1 MVCNFNVNYKIQT
14 NRSFQR
20 LVLLYV
26 SSHKRD
32 NFDEKRVH
40 ELLFWNFTCRCTK
53 SDCNVLQGLRIKG
66 TDCTAA
72 SCKRNSRKPICFHYW
87 ICEKFNFKIKLFFRM
102 DKRIILTIETIVI
115 IKASVLQVYMYA
127 KSNVYKIP
135 NALSISLITDD
146 EDRVTG
152 NGLTLVTVSVDVSV
166 TAAVQVI
173 GAVVVILV
181 LSKRGLEHDDHCQC
195 GGLVDE
201 LAYWLH
207 FDCFRLL
214 KDSSLERWVKN
225 HCQGFVYIVS
235 KLSKT
240 TLFFFQ
246 IKRDVKI
253 FCDGCLWELF
263 NKVYLQERGKRC
275 CRFLGNFLA
284 RSLFISFTI

>member
-1 MVCNFNVNYKIQT
+1 
-14 NRSFQR
+14 
-20 LVLLYV
+20 
-26 SSHKRD
+26 
-32 NFDEKRVH
+32 
-40 ELLFWNFTCRCTK
+40 
-53 SDCNVLQGLRIKG
+53 
-66 TDCTAA
+66 
-72 SCKRNSRKPICFHYW
+72 
-87 ICEKFNFKIKLFFRM
+87 
-102 DKRIILTIETIVI
+102 
-115 IKASVLQVYMYA
+115 MYA

-240 TLFFFQ
+240 TLFFFF
-246 IKRDVKI
+246 KLNETSKYFAMDVYGS
-253 FCDGCLWELF
+253 CST
-263 NKVYLQERGKRC
+263 
-275 CRFLGNFLA
+275 RFTCKNAENVVVVF
-284 RSLFISFTI
+284 